1 MKPTPPK
8 TGRPRFIQFRKTV
21 RKSFLLAGVLATAWP
36 VLVSAQLTN
45 LIQIPGP
52 NPILMCG
59 TPGAWDESVIEA
71 CDVIKE
77 AGAYY
82 FFYHGV
88 PMDLKLWGPG
98 GYRIGLAT
106 SPHPLGP
113 WTKFENRPVL
123 GLGSPGS
130 WDDHHVACAMI
141 VKEAPG
147 KFIMWYS
154 GYNARDAK
162 WDVGLAFASKL
173 TGPWTK
179 YEKNPI
185 LRDFGYVGGV
195 VKHNGKYFLYTEH
208 PIDSIAP
215 DYGPISVAT
224 GDQPEGPWTIGKDN
238 PALPP
243 SEKGA
248 WDDGGYSEGKVFWRD
263 GLFHLFYGGAK
274 TYTPRIKTRESI
286 GYASSRDGFHF
297 TRHPANPIAPREAQP
312 NAAAFAEV
320 HTLVEPPFIYAF
332 HTLRYI
338 DSEHVPHAKG
348 RTSVLEDLGVQ
359 VLVTQRSFKLPMPV
373 CTLDSLP
380 AGSVTELSDCPP
392 ICLLN
397 VSRITLTIACEG
409 AAALRVHVSASRD
422 GIVFDAT
429 DLMTFDCLG
438 RRTVELKPK
447 AAFIKVRIKNLD
459 GKLSCRK
466 IQVTALLEGE

>member
-1 MKPTPPK
+1 
-8 TGRPRFIQFRKTV
+8 
-21 RKSFLLAGVLATAWP
+21 LAGVFAAAWP
-36 VLVSAQLTN
+36 VLAGAELTN
-45 LIQIPGP
+45 FIHIPGP

-71 CDVIKE
+71 CDVVKE

-88 PMDLKLWGPG
+88 PQDRERWGPG

-106 SPHPLGP
+106 APHPLGP
-113 WTKFENRPVL
+113 WTKFGNRPVL

-130 WDDHHVACAMI
+130 WDDYHVACAMI

-162 WDVGLAFASKL
+162 WDVGLAFASQL

-195 VKHNGKYFLYTEH
+195 VKRAGKYFLYTEH
-208 PIDSIAP
+208 PIDSTAP

-224 GDQPEGPWTIGKDN
+224 AAQPEGPWTLGKDN

-248 WDDGGYSEGKVFWRD
+248 WDDGGCSEGKVFWRD

-274 TYTPRIKTRESI
+274 EYKPRMKTRESI

-297 TRHPANPIAPREAQP
+297 TRHAANPVAPREAQP
-312 NAAAFAEV
+312 NAAAFSEV
-320 HTLVEPPFIYAF
+320 HTLLEPPFIYAF
-332 HTLRYI
+332 HTLRYL
-338 DSEHVPHAKG
+338 DPEQVPRAKG

-359 VLVTQRSFKLPMPV
+359 VLVTQRSFQLPMPV
-373 CTLDSLP
+373 CTLDRLP
-380 AGSVTELSDCPP
+380 AGGATELSDCPP
-392 ICLLN
+392 ICLRN
-397 VSRITLTIACEG
+397 VSRITLTAACEG
-409 AAALRVHVSASRD
+409 AAALRVHVRASMD
-422 GIVFDAT
+422 GILFDAT
-429 DLMTFDCLG
+429 DLMTFDCHG
-438 RRTVELKPK
+438 RKRVELKRR
-447 AAFIKVRIKNLD
+447 ATFIKVRIENLD
-459 GKLSCRK
+459 GKLSCRN